1 MKNEPAILSS
11 GELSKQQLDAI
22 KLITSGCTP
31 KYAALVLKVKYSV
44 IKKWISHDEQFKAKL
59 AKQSEASQK
68 NDPQEPAAAKP
79 QRKSD
84 RSENTA
90 KRTSN

>member
-1 MKNEPAILSS
+1 MKNEPTILSS

-44 IKKWISHDEQFKAKL
+44 IKKWMSHDEQFKATL
-59 AKQSEASQK
+59 AKQSEASQ
-68 NDPQEPAAAKP
+68 NNGARGPAAARS

-84 RSENTA
+84 QRESIA
-90 KRTSN
+90 KRSSG